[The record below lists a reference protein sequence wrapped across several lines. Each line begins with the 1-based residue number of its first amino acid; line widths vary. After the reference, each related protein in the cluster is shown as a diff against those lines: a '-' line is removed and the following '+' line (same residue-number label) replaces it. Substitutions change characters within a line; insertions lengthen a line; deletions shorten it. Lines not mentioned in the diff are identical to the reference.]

1 MTTFSLL
8 CAVFDM
14 FKGKVICRP
23 IHLDAPA
30 KIYTSCL
37 PLEIY
42 FHSKNVLCFFFVC
55 VQRRRRKQ
63 TSPSTRKGRQWRC
76 THSPGEKD
84 RGARKGTFLCIYHQD
99 GAACPTYSFSHR
111 FCPKQHIWP
120 ELFDLV
126 DCPRTHRVQFLPQSV
141 DILNRHCLSL
151 EAEMSTFHPV
161 SDGFL
166 LSFRSIPNDRCRFRL
181 SQSWPFSGRHLCP
194 QRFYKTARDQT
205 PCLLLSNVSILS
217 NPEPTR
223 IHCHILI
230 LNFISA
236 WGPYPNSKR
245 Q

>member
-99 GAACPTYSFSHR
+99 GAACPTL
-111 FCPKQHIWP
+111 Q
-120 ELFDLV
+120 LFTQVLSQT
-126 DCPRTHRVQFLPQSV
+126 THLTW
-141 DILNRHCLSL
+141 
-151 EAEMSTFHPV
+151 TFW
-161 SDGFL
+161 S
-166 LSFRSIPNDRCRFRL
+166 RRL
-181 SQSWPFSGRHLCP
+181 SSYPSSPIFASVCRHTQSALPFARGRNVNISSCF
-194 QRFYKTARDQT
+194 RW
-205 PCLLLSNVSILS
+205 LSAI
-217 NPEPTR
+217 
-223 IHCHILI
+223 
-230 LNFISA
+230 F
-236 WGPYPNSKR
+236 
-245 Q
+245 